1 MLYISKYTYDIIL
14 RTFANS
20 VGKYECK
27 WFKVIDA
34 FGFHSVSTLEARYIY
49 IYIYR
54 RDSNRHSDNS
64 QREFIELLTC

>member
-14 RTFANS
+14 GTFANS

-49 IYIYR
+49 IYIYIGATR
-54 RDSNRHSDNS
+54 IDTRIIHSVNLSN
-64 QREFIELLTC
+64 C